1 MSTENRLEV
10 QAQRKHVGHPAQK
23 VRLVVNQVR
32 GMRAEE
38 ALITLDFMTQAAA
51 KEVYKVVAS
60 ALANAEQNEGLARR
74 RYGYQRDL
82 CRRGTNAQ
90 MATFWRSWPL
100 QADFEAFL
108 AYHGGAARAL
118 TIRAVSRLFLDD

>member
-60 ALANAEQNEGLARR
+60 ALANAEQNEMCIRDSCLLRGVQREEIERGQVDVYKRQGKTRTRWRMPTAPSPTIAGAVLAK
-74 RYGYQRDL
+74 
-82 CRRGTNAQ
+82 
-90 MATFWRSWPL
+90 
-100 QADFEAFL
+100 
-108 AYHGGAARAL
+108 
-118 TIRAVSRLFLDD
+118 